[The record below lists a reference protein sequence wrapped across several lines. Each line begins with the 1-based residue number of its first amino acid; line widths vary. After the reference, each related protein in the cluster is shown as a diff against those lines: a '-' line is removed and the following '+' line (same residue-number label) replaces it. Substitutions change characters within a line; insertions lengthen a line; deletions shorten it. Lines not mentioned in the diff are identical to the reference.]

1 MIIANETSHEETLV
15 IHPEP
20 KQRQRQRQRQRQK
33 ETKY

>member
-1 MIIANETSHEETLV
+1 MIVANETSHEETLV

-20 KQRQRQRQRQRQK
+20 KQRQRQRQK

>member
-20 KQRQRQRQRQRQK
+20 KK
-33 ETKY
+33 DKDKKKKYIDKDF